1 MDAFNQ
7 FPRRVTRFLIVIVR
21 CASKRSRPCNLSALL
36 FLLLFL
42 TRLTLFSFFLLF
54 LLSPLSRKND
64 VPIRTQRLRFDVP
77 LAVIVAQSSRFKIS
91 WDGKVDEKLRS
102 SSFSDHLSSLLS
114 RKIVGGE
121 YLNPFLPIQRRGK
134 NSRTLF

>member
-7 FPRRVTRFLIVIVR
+7 FPRRVTRFLIVVVR

-54 LLSPLSRKND
+54 LLSPPSRKND
-64 VPIRTQRLRFDVP
+64 FPIRTQRLRFDVP

-91 WDGKVDEKLRS
+91 WDGKVDEKLCS
-102 SSFSDHLSSLLS
+102 SSFSVLALSKN
-114 RKIVGGE
+114 RGGE
-121 YLNPFLPIQRRGK
+121 HLNPFLPIQRRGK
-134 NSRTLF
+134 NSKTLF